1 MALVLNF
8 IVLISYYKSN
18 GFQNES
24 ENKSKRKQL
33 YFYGVKLARII
44 LWLMPIGVTLGCNHT
59 PNLSWDLRQV
69 SAHELNI
76 CKGSSCPE
84 LTVVYPNFHA
94 NDSTL
99 LKKLN
104 HLRDS
109 LVIQTLYLGSDTP
122 NFNLNIEQSMSQY
135 LWVGLDYKTELQS
148 AESYDGRIQID
159 ASLQNDRELI
169 LEINS
174 QLNLPEGPKIVHS
187 KQTIKLI
194 N

>member
-1 MALVLNF
+1 M
-8 IVLISYYKSN
+8 
-18 GFQNES
+18 
-24 ENKSKRKQL
+24 
-33 YFYGVKLARII
+33 KLARII